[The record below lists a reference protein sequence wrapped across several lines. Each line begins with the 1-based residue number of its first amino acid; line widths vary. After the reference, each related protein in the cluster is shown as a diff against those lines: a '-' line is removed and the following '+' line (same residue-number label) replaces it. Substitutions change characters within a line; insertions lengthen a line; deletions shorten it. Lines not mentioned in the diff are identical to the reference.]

1 MDQLPTLFVSHGA
14 PSAPITAS
22 PMRDFLAAEAARLGR
37 PRAILIVSAHYL
49 ASRPTLTAHPQ
60 PTTIHD
66 FYGFPEPLY
75 ALRYP
80 APGDPG
86 LARAVAER
94 LTGAGIPVDLDAERG
109 LDHGAW
115 TPLMTMYPAAD
126 IPVVQLSLVRGEG
139 TGYHYRLGQALRGLA
154 REGILVVGS
163 GGISHNLR
171 ALDWGAGIAST
182 TPYPWVSAFTQWMA
196 QRTEA
201 GDAAALLDYRAEAP
215 DAARNHPTEDHL
227 LPFYVALGAS
237 ETGRGQ
243 RIHAGVE
250 MRALGMDAYAFV

>member
-1 MDQLPTLFVSHGA
+1 MDTHPTLFVSHGA
-14 PSAPITAS
+14 PSSPITDS
-22 PMRDFLAAEAARLGR
+22 PTRDFLAAQGSRRGR
-37 PRAILIVSAHYL
+37 PRAILIISAHYL

-60 PTTIHD
+60 PETIHD
-66 FYGFPEPLY
+66 FYGFPESLY

-94 LTGAGIPVDLDAERG
+94 LTGAGIPVELDPERG

-115 TPLMTMYPAAD
+115 TPLMTMYPAANV
-126 IPVVQLSLVRGEG
+126 PVVQLSLVRGEG
-139 TGYHYRLGQALRGLA
+139 TAYHHRLGEVLRGL
-154 REGILVVGS
+154 GGDDILVVGS

-171 ALDWGAGIAST
+171 ALDWGAGIASAA
-182 TPYPWVSAFTQWMA
+182 PLPWVSAFTRWMA
-196 QRTEA
+196 ERTEA
-201 GDAAALLDYRAEAP
+201 GDLEALLDYRSRAP
-215 DAARNHPTEDHL
+215 HAVQNHPTDEHL

-237 ETGRGQ
+237 ESGRGR

-250 MRALGMDAYAFV
+250 MRALGMDAYAFD